1 MPFPVGSGAADPPAR
16 LLYDRAAN
24 YGSIIAWKYLKLHIQ
39 FSRVAG
45 MKSSLYFTASSLA
58 STIKICQTKNFAGS
72 FVFSKSQ
79 RKWERPSA
87 RGKSDKEKPL
97 LHGWDAFHVAAVL
110 TVVIISFVFLISGDN
125 LFLPLVR
132 PV

>member
-16 LLYDRAAN
+16 LLYDRAVN

-72 FVFSKSQ
+72 FGFYKNQ
-79 RKWERPSA
+79 RKQELLSVK
-87 RGKSDKEKPL
+87 GKNGKEKPL
-97 LHGWDAFHVAAVL
+97 LHGCVCFHVAAVGA
-110 TVVIISFVFLISGDN
+110 ILIQLKFQSDKVEFILEITAM
-125 LFLPLVR
+125 LF
-132 PV
+132 